1 MNISVIGRHL
11 NVREDTKALIEKKL
25 AKFDKFFPSG
35 ADASVTCKSEGDEK
49 RMEITISVGGT
60 LFRAEESSSSFQNAL
75 DGCMSSIE
83 RQIRKNKTRL
93 ARRIRQDAFVRSAE
107 SATSFVPDVEDTEAY
122 KLIKIKEFTMMPMSR
137 EEAILQMN
145 LLGHNFFAFRDE
157 DAEGAFAVVYR
168 RNDGDYGLLEDVR

>member
-93 ARRIRQDAFVRSAE
+93 EKKMRSSISVPVADGSDVPAEEELLFDVR
-107 SATSFVPDVEDTEAY
+107 TKTFPL
-122 KLIKIKEFTMMPMSR
+122 KPMTTD
-137 EEAILQMN
+137 EAILQMN
-145 LLGHNFFAFRDE
+145 LLGHSFYLFCDSQTEETCAVYKRRD
-157 DAEGAFAVVYR
+157 GA
-168 RNDGDYGLLEDVR
+168 YGLIVPQK

>member
-93 ARRIRQDAFVRSAE
+93 EKKMRSSIAVPVAE
-107 SATSFVPDVEDTEAY
+107 SSDVPA
-122 KLIKIKEFTMMPMSR
+122 
-137 EEAILQMN
+137 EE
-145 LLGHNFFAFRDE
+145 E
-157 DAEGAFAVVYR
+157 
-168 RNDGDYGLLEDVR
+168 

>member
-49 RMEITISVGGT
+49 RMEITISVNGT
-60 LFRAEESSSSFQNAL
+60 LFRAEESSSTFQNAL

-93 ARRIRQDAFVRSAE
+93 EKKMRSSITVPAAEESGEAAEEELLFDVR
-107 SATSFVPDVEDTEAY
+107 TKTFPLKPMTPD
-122 KLIKIKEFTMMPMSR
+122 
-137 EEAILQMN
+137 EAILQMN
-145 LLGHNFFAFRDE
+145 LLGHSFYLFCDSQTEETCAVYKRRD
-157 DAEGAFAVVYR
+157 GA
-168 RNDGDYGLLEDVR
+168 YGLIVPQK

>member
-75 DGCMSSIE
+75 DGCMSSLE

-93 ARRIRQDAFVRSAE
+93 EKKMRSSISVPVADGSDVPAEEELLFDVR
-107 SATSFVPDVEDTEAY
+107 TKTFPL
-122 KLIKIKEFTMMPMSR
+122 KPMTTD
-137 EEAILQMN
+137 EAILQMN
-145 LLGHNFFAFRDE
+145 LLGHSFYLFCDSQTEETCAVYKRRD
-157 DAEGAFAVVYR
+157 GA
-168 RNDGDYGLLEDVR
+168 YGLIVPQK

>member
-35 ADASVTCKSEGDEK
+35 ADATVTCKSEGDEK
-49 RMEITISVGGT
+49 RMEITISVNGT

-93 ARRIRQDAFVRSAE
+93 EKKMRSSIAVPVPESSDVPAEEELLFDVR
-107 SATSFVPDVEDTEAY
+107 TKTFPL
-122 KLIKIKEFTMMPMSR
+122 KPMTTD
-137 EEAILQMN
+137 EAILQMN
-145 LLGHNFFAFRDE
+145 LLGHSFYLFCDSQTEETCAVYKRRD
-157 DAEGAFAVVYR
+157 GA
-168 RNDGDYGLLEDVR
+168 YGLIVPQK

>member
-93 ARRIRQDAFVRSAE
+93 EKKMRSSISVPVADAADVPAEEELLFDVR
-107 SATSFVPDVEDTEAY
+107 TKTFPL
-122 KLIKIKEFTMMPMSR
+122 KPMTTD
-137 EEAILQMN
+137 EAILQMN
-145 LLGHNFFAFRDE
+145 LLGHSFYLFCDSQTEETCAVYKRRD
-157 DAEGAFAVVYR
+157 GA
-168 RNDGDYGLLEDVR
+168 YGLIVPQK

>member
-11 NVREDTKALIEKKL
+11 NVRDDTKALIEKKL

-35 ADASVTCKSEGDEK
+35 ADATVTCKSEGDDK

-93 ARRIRQDAFVRSAE
+93 EKRMRSSISVPAPDDGESSEEELLFDVR
-107 SATSFVPDVEDTEAY
+107 TKTFPL
-122 KLIKIKEFTMMPMSR
+122 KPMTP

-145 LLGHNFFAFRDE
+145 LLGHSFYLFCDSHTEETCAIYKRRD
-157 DAEGAFAVVYR
+157 GS
-168 RNDGDYGLLEDVR
+168 YGLIVPQK

>member
-11 NVREDTKALIEKKL
+11 NVRDDTKALIEKKL
-25 AKFDKFFPSG
+25 AKFDKFFPAG

-60 LFRAEESSSSFQNAL
+60 LFRAEESSETFQNAL

-93 ARRIRQDAFVRSAE
+93 EKRMRTSIAVPAADDAAPTEEELMFDVR
-107 SATSFVPDVEDTEAY
+107 TKTFPL
-122 KLIKIKEFTMMPMSR
+122 KPMTP

-145 LLGHNFFAFRDE
+145 LLGHSFYLFCDSQTEETCAVYKRRD
-157 DAEGAFAVVYR
+157 GA
-168 RNDGDYGLLEDVR
+168 YGLIVPQK

>member
-11 NVREDTKALIEKKL
+11 NVRDDTKALIEKKL

-35 ADASVTCKSEGDEK
+35 ADATVTCKSEGDEK

-60 LFRAEESSSSFQNAL
+60 LFRAEEASSTFQNAL

-93 ARRIRQDAFVRSAE
+93 EKKMRSSIAVPVADGPDEPAEEELLFDVR
-107 SATSFVPDVEDTEAY
+107 TKTFPL
-122 KLIKIKEFTMMPMSR
+122 KPMTTD
-137 EEAILQMN
+137 EAILQMN
-145 LLGHNFFAFRDE
+145 LLGHSFYLFCDSQTEETCAVYKRRD
-157 DAEGAFAVVYR
+157 GA
-168 RNDGDYGLLEDVR
+168 

>member
-60 LFRAEESSSSFQNAL
+60 LFRAEESSTTFQNAL

-93 ARRIRQDAFVRSAE
+93 EKKMRSSIAVPVADSSDAPAEEELLFDVR
-107 SATSFVPDVEDTEAY
+107 TKTFPL
-122 KLIKIKEFTMMPMSR
+122 KPMTTD
-137 EEAILQMN
+137 EAILQMN
-145 LLGHNFFAFRDE
+145 LLGHSFYLFCDSQTEETCAVYKRRD
-157 DAEGAFAVVYR
+157 GA
-168 RNDGDYGLLEDVR
+168 YGLIVPQK